1 MKPITTVPSSDTH
14 HLFKNPHV
22 LPIRTRSQDGLPSLF
37 IWTYLPFRSIIYI
50 NRFIFI
56 MEHVV
61 DLNEYISES
70 SMKMLADAG
79 FDTSSSTHTLTI
91 EDPSPI
97 HQLTS
102 GSYVCDLVYCTHEV
116 PTYTIA
122 ELLDRIPQEYSTNV
136 GYDDSKYT
144 ISVYHEGECLTI
156 VQSKTLSDAVAL
168 SVYNLFTMSA
178 MD

>member
-1 MKPITTVPSSDTH
+1 MVLLCQIGRSY
-14 HLFKNPHV
+14 LLMNIHV
-22 LPIRTRSQDGLPSLF
+22 SYQDSYQDGLSSLLF
-37 IWTYLPFRSIIYI
+37 WTYLLFRSIIYI

-70 SMKMLADAG
+70 SMKMLTDVG

-97 HQLTS
+97 HQTIS

-122 ELLDRIPQEYSTNV
+122 ELLDRIPQEYCTNV

-156 VQSKTLSDAVAL
+156 VQSKILSDAVAL
-168 SVYNLFTMSA
+168 AVDNLFTMSA

>member
-1 MKPITTVPSSDTH
+1 
-14 HLFKNPHV
+14 
-22 LPIRTRSQDGLPSLF
+22 
-37 IWTYLPFRSIIYI
+37 
-50 NRFIFI
+50 

-70 SMKMLADAG
+70 SMKMLVDAG

-122 ELLDRIPQEYSTNV
+122 ELLDRIPQEYCTNV

-156 VQSKTLSDAVAL
+156 VQSKTLSDAVAIA
-168 SVYNLFTMSA
+168 VYNLFTMSA

>member
-1 MKPITTVPSSDTH
+1 MVLICQIGWSYLLMNTH
-14 HLFKNPHV
+14 VFYQDSHLE
-22 LPIRTRSQDGLPSLF
+22 GLPSLF

-50 NRFIFI
+50 NRFFFI

-70 SMKMLADAG
+70 SMKMLIDAG

-97 HQLTS
+97 HQLAS
-102 GSYVCDLVYCTHEV
+102 GSYVCDFVYCTHEV

-122 ELLDRIPQEYSTNV
+122 ELFDRIPQEYCTNV

-168 SVYNLFTMSA
+168 VVFNLFTMSA

>member
-1 MKPITTVPSSDTH
+1 MFLNKTRHQVRASLTFSLD
-14 HLFKNPHV
+14 LFV
-22 LPIRTRSQDGLPSLF
+22 ISQYNL
-37 IWTYLPFRSIIYI
+37 YKYI
-50 NRFIFI
+50 HFQ

-70 SMKMLADAG
+70 SMKMLTDAG

-122 ELLDRIPQEYSTNV
+122 ELLDRIPQEYCTNV

-144 ISVYHEGECLTI
+144 ISVYREGECLTI
-156 VQSKTLSDAVAL
+156 VQSKSLSEAVAIAA
-168 SVYNLFTMSA
+168 YNLFIMSA

>member
-1 MKPITTVPSSDTH
+1 
-14 HLFKNPHV
+14 
-22 LPIRTRSQDGLPSLF
+22 
-37 IWTYLPFRSIIYI
+37 
-50 NRFIFI
+50 

-70 SMKMLADAG
+70 SMKMLTDAG
-79 FDTSSSTHTLTI
+79 FDTSSSTHSLTI

-97 HQLTS
+97 HQLAS
-102 GSYVCDLVYCTHEV
+102 GSYVCDFVYCTHKV

-122 ELLDRIPQEYSTNV
+122 ELLDRIPQEYCTNV

-156 VQSKTLSDAVAL
+156 V
-168 SVYNLFTMSA
+168 
-178 MD
+178 

>member
-1 MKPITTVPSSDTH
+1 MVLISQISWSYLLMNTH
-14 HLFKNPHV
+14 VF
-22 LPIRTRSQDGLPSLF
+22 IRTRSQDGLPSLF
-37 IWTYLPFRSIIYI
+37 LWTYLPFRSIIYI
-50 NRFIFI
+50 NTFIFI

-61 DLNEYISES
+61 NLNEYISES
-70 SMKMLADAG
+70 SMKMLTDAG
-79 FDTSSSTHTLTI
+79 FDTSSSTHSLTI

-102 GSYVCDLVYCTHEV
+102 GSYVCDLIYRTHKV

-122 ELLDRIPQEYSTNV
+122 ELLDRIPQEYCTNV

-156 VQSKTLSDAVAL
+156 VQSKTLSDAVVIA
-168 SVYNLFTMSA
+168 VYNLFTMSA

>member
-1 MKPITTVPSSDTH
+1 MFLIK
-14 HLFKNPHV
+14 
-22 LPIRTRSQDGLPSLF
+22 TRSQDGLSSLF
-37 IWTYLPFRSIIYI
+37 LWTYLSFRSIIYI

-70 SMKMLADAG
+70 SMKMLIDAG

-122 ELLDRIPQEYSTNV
+122 ELLDRIPQEYCTNV

-168 SVYNLFTMSA
+168 AVFNLFIMSA

>member
-1 MKPITTVPSSDTH
+1 MQRFRRQIPTVYSRI
-14 HLFKNPHV
+14 HV
-22 LPIRTRSQDGLPSLF
+22 FSYQPRSQDGLPSLF
-37 IWTYLPFRSIIYI
+37 IWTYLLFRSIIYI
-50 NRFIFI
+50 NTFIFI

-61 DLNEYISES
+61 NLNEYISES
-70 SMKMLADAG
+70 SMKMLTDAG
-79 FDTSSSTHTLTI
+79 FDTSSSTHSLTI

-102 GSYVCDLVYCTHEV
+102 GSYVCDLVYRTHEV

-122 ELLDRIPQEYSTNV
+122 ELLDRIPQEYCTNV

-168 SVYNLFTMSA
+168 VVFNLFTMSA

>member
-1 MKPITTVPSSDTH
+1 MVLISQISWSYLLMNTH
-14 HLFKNPHV
+14 VFYQDSHLE
-22 LPIRTRSQDGLPSLF
+22 GLPSLF
-37 IWTYLPFRSIIYI
+37 LWTYLPFRSIIYI
-50 NRFIFI
+50 NTFIFI

-70 SMKMLADAG
+70 SMKMLIDAG

-102 GSYVCDLVYCTHEV
+102 GSYVCDLVYRTHEV

-122 ELLDRIPQEYSTNV
+122 ELLDKIPQEYCTNV
-136 GYDDSKYT
+136 GYDDSNYT

-156 VQSKTLSDAVAL
+156 VQSKTLSDAVAIA
-168 SVYNLFTMSA
+168 VYNLFIMSA
-178 MD
+178 VD

>member
-1 MKPITTVPSSDTH
+1 
-14 HLFKNPHV
+14 
-22 LPIRTRSQDGLPSLF
+22 
-37 IWTYLPFRSIIYI
+37 
-50 NRFIFI
+50 

-70 SMKMLADAG
+70 SMKMLTDAG
-79 FDTSSSTHTLTI
+79 FDTSSSTHSLTI

-102 GSYVCDLVYCTHEV
+102 GSYVCDLIYRTHKV

-122 ELLDRIPQEYSTNV
+122 ELLDRIPQEYCTNV

-168 SVYNLFTMSA
+168 VVFNLFTMSA
-178 MD
+178 MDWRGIFEYSNRYLNIPPILKYSEDISGFLDHPLILFHGSFWIW

>member
-1 MKPITTVPSSDTH
+1 MPNQLVILLMNTH
-14 HLFKNPHV
+14 VF
-22 LPIRTRSQDGLPSLF
+22 IRTRSQDGLPSLF
-37 IWTYLPFRSIIYI
+37 LWTYLPFRSIIYI
-50 NRFIFI
+50 NTFIFI

-61 DLNEYISES
+61 NLNEYISES
-70 SMKMLADAG
+70 SMKMLTDAG
-79 FDTSSSTHTLTI
+79 FDTSSSTHSLTI

-102 GSYVCDLVYCTHEV
+102 GSYVCDMVYCTHEV

-122 ELLDRIPQEYSTNV
+122 ELLDRIPQEYCTNV

-156 VQSKTLSDAVAL
+156 VQSKTLSDAVAIA
-168 SVYNLFTMSA
+168 VYNLFIMSA